1 MTPFKRCV
9 RRIHAASDQAE
20 PASIQQVL
28 EALKDFE
35 ASYVSTSDQ
44 VLALETVFQFFK
56 DRCRDE
62 SRGDFMRRVSAT
74 IDRYQDGIIAAS
86 A

>member
-1 MTPFKRCV
+1 MTPFKQCI

-20 PASIQQVL
+20 AASIQHVIA
-28 EALKDFE
+28 ALKDLE

-62 SRGDFMRRVSAT
+62 TRGDFMRRVSAT
-74 IDRYQDGIIAAS
+74 IDRHQDRIIAAS